1 MSVDLIP
8 LWSKSMDGPY
18 DFVYTVK
25 VTLHSTHRLT
35 FHKKLKKNRNR
46 WVRMTALR
54 IMHNIFVRIHSR
66 DLERPRG
73 VPSGPTATSPGSNV
87 EAPDWIGSRPV
98 KYK

>member
-35 FHKKLKKNRNR
+35 FHKKFFKKQKP
-46 WVRMTALR
+46 VGAYDCLTYYAYY
-54 IMHNIFVRIHSR
+54 ICKDSQ
-66 DLERPRG
+66 
-73 VPSGPTATSPGSNV
+73 SGS
-87 EAPDWIGSRPV
+87 
-98 KYK
+98 